1 MENLPRDAYLVTE
14 VMTAPPQKLH
24 LMLIDGAIRFVN
36 KARQHWA
43 AGEDTPANEALIRAE
58 EIVAQMLAGFKR
70 DANPD
75 LVDRVAALYSF
86 VYRSIIDASFQHDDA
101 KLADSLRILEIERD
115 TWRQLCERLPTAPS
129 GGSPMPSPIPPIP
142 PGILDLSPMDTHFGR
157 CSLEA

>member
-1 MENLPRDAYLVTE
+1 MENMPRDAYLVTE

-36 KARQHWA
+36 KARRHRA
-43 AGEDTPANEALIRAE
+43 AGEDEAASEALIRAE

-70 DANPD
+70 DANPE
-75 LVDRVAALYSF
+75 LVDRVAAVYTF
-86 VYRSIIDASFQHDDA
+86 VYRSLVEASLHRDDA

-115 TWRQLCERLPTAPS
+115 TWRQLCERLPTSPS
-129 GGSPMPSPIPPIP
+129 RSPMPSPIPPIP
-142 PGILDLSPMDTHFGR
+142 PGILNSPPMDTPLGR

>member
-1 MENLPRDAYLVTE
+1 MENMPRDAYLVTE

-36 KARQHWA
+36 KARRHRA
-43 AGEDTPANEALIRAE
+43 AGEDEPASEALIRAE

-70 DANPD
+70 DANPE
-75 LVDRVAALYSF
+75 LVDRVAAVYTF
-86 VYRSIIDASFQHDDA
+86 VYRSLVEASLHRDDA

-115 TWRQLCERLPTAPS
+115 TWRQLCERLPTSPS
-129 GGSPMPSPIPPIP
+129 RSPMPSPIPP
-142 PGILDLSPMDTHFGR
+142 GILDSPPLDTPLGR